1 MRGRGGIC
9 RSWRCGSSRTT
20 STRTCTHSIIGT
32 GTGRRGPSVEK
43 GEKSLH
49 EHETPIVG
57 LGGRQSHILIR
68 HQRQEIGRLGNII
81 GPEGRGV
88 GLGRA
93 ARIRGRVLMGREGRD
108 GAAATGVRELSP
120 DHFES

>member
-1 MRGRGGIC
+1 MVVVVFVEAGAAEAVVPPAPGPVPIPLLVLVLVVVVRAWRRA
-9 RSWRCGSSRTT
+9 RSRST
-20 STRTCTHSIIGT
+20 STRRPLLDLGDVKVTFSFATNA
-32 GTGRRGPSVEK
+32 RRSVGSEI
-43 GEKSLH
+43 SSA
-49 EHETPIVG
+49 PRVG
-57 LGGRQSHILIR
+57 
-68 HQRQEIGRLGNII
+68 
-81 GPEGRGV
+81 GV